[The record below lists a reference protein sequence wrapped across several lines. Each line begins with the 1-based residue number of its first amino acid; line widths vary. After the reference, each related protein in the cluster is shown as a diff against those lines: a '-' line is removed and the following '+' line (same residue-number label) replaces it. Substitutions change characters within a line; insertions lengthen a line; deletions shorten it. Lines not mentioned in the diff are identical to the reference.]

1 MDITRFLKKIKV
13 YLKES
18 FSPCYVLSVIDSWP
32 ISPTILK
39 PKQVEILGI
48 LDKKKIRKTYFEA
61 EELLYEPE
69 F

>member
-1 MDITRFLKKIKV
+1 MDITRFLKK
-13 YLKES
+13 LKRILES
-18 FSPCYVLSVIDSWP
+18 FSPCHVLSVIDGWP

-61 EELLYEPE
+61 EELLYEPG